1 MCTITLSYDQ
11 NNKLAQRKLE
21 DLLKSGLFVRTE
33 TVTDFEMQE
42 LEHRMDEYE
51 RGEMQTIPQSEAYKR
66 VMTRM

>member
-51 RGEMQTIPQSEAYKR
+51 A
-66 VMTRM
+66 